1 MKLLPLHR
9 LGAREI
15 THGVIEF
22 GLFLP
27 WVSGADGNR
36 LWVKVI
42 HEKDQFLPDI
52 QPLEFELAH
61 ASDPEEDPV
70 REVEILG
77 MPSAPGGETR
87 PCDVERVVS
96 EFYGPD

>member
-1 MKLLPLHR
+1 MLYSGKNGLKVIRTR
-9 LGAREI
+9 LKELREI
-15 THGVIEF
+15 YGQNI
-22 GLFLP
+22 LQ
-27 WVSGADGNR
+27 NR
-36 LWVKVI
+36 
-42 HEKDQFLPDI
+42 
-52 QPLEFELAH
+52 AH

-87 PCDVERVVS
+87 PCDVDRVVS